1 MKTVKPNS
9 YALALSGDS
18 PSIHGLNSSMRKR
31 QAGVALVVA
40 LVLLVLVTL
49 VGLAAIRGTT
59 MQQKMTTNFY
69 DRELSFQSAEAAL
82 SAANAAILTNA
93 AAIARNCGPGGVTC
107 LANPFTDSDSS
118 GNSNL
123 PPNSIQ
129 TVVSGTAAGQFD
141 PGSLGATQPQYVIEN
156 MGAYP
161 DPNSNTGFGQ
171 TANSAQYGA
180 QGVSTTAVYYR
191 VTARSGDPAVL
202 GDRSVV
208 TLQAMVKQ

>member
-1 MKTVKPNS
+1 MKSVNQNS
-9 YALALSGDS
+9 VARTSFGDRA
-18 PSIHGLNSSMRKR
+18 SSCGMGSMASS
-31 QAGVALVVA
+31 QTGVALVVA

-69 DRELSFQSAEAAL
+69 DRELGFQSAEAAIR
-82 SAANAAILTNA
+82 AADTAILTNA
-93 AAIARNCGPGGVTC
+93 AAIARNCGPGGVVC
-107 LANPFTDSDSS
+107 LANPFTDTT
-118 GNSNL
+118 L
-123 PPNSIQ
+123 PANSIQ
-129 TVVSGTAAGQFD
+129 TVTKGTGSGQFD
-141 PGSLGATQPQYVIEN
+141 PGPLGAAQPQYVIEN

-161 DPNSNTGFGQ
+161 DPNANTGFGQ

-180 QGVSTTAVYYR
+180 QGASTTAIYYR

>member
-1 MKTVKPNS
+1 MPTS
-9 YALALSGDS
+9 Q
-18 PSIHGLNSSMRKR
+18 R
-31 QAGVALVVA
+31 GVALVVA

-59 MQQKMTTNFY
+59 MQQKMTSNFY
-69 DRELSFQSAEAAL
+69 DRELGFQSAEAAIR
-82 SAANAAILTNA
+82 AADTAILTNA
-93 AAIARNCGPGGVTC
+93 AAIARNCGQGGVTC
-107 LANPFTDSDSS
+107 LANPFTDSA
-118 GNSNL
+118 L
-123 PPNSIQ
+123 PANSIQ

-141 PGSLGATQPQYVIEN
+141 PGLLGATQPQYVIEN

-171 TANSAQYGA
+171 TATAAQYGA
-180 QGVSTTAVYYR
+180 QGVSTTAIYYR